1 MWESHIS
8 PIGWQLR
15 SHKVHKKC
23 TPKQIMYYQIAL
35 KLHKILNEHDNVLS
49 FEQVTV
55 MDQIICTGRQLKFQI
70 FKNNTNKIGMNTTA
84 NKLFHVNNLIGLDM
98 LNLSYVHF
106 KKLAKIQ
113 FLKNGN
119 T

>member
-1 MWESHIS
+1 MHGGYEIS
-8 PIGWQLR
+8 FDNI
-15 SHKVHKKC
+15 HETHKKC

-35 KLHKILNEHDNVLS
+35 KLHKLLNEHDNVLS
-49 FEQVTV
+49 FEHIIL
-55 MDQIICTGRQLKFQI
+55 MDQIICTRRQLMFQI
-70 FKNNTNKIGMNTTA
+70 FKNNKSKIGMNTTA
-84 NKLFHVNNLIGLDM
+84 NKLSHVSNQIGLDM
-98 LNLSYVHF
+98 LNLKYVHF